1 MAPWLAPWLALW
13 CPSFSFFLFD
23 DNAHSFLP
31 FLFFTSSSPL
41 LHFFFFTSSQ
51 LFRRIQKAPLT
62 FPLHVSRRAQSLI
75 KGLLTRDPNHRL
87 GSSASKSNGSKRGG
101 GGGGGG
107 GATKDTEGVL
117 ALKTHQFFKSVD
129 WHLLAVRKLSPPFAP
144 KSRQSDAVDTA
155 NFAPEFTRLPLYV
168 TLIHFLHNL
177 FMY

>member
-1 MAPWLAPWLALW
+1 MLTP
-13 CPSFSFFLFD
+13 FS
-23 DNAHSFLP
+23 HS
-31 FLFFTSSSPL
+31 SSSPL

-87 GSSASKSNGSKRGG
+87 GSSASKSNGSKRGGG

-177 FMY
+177 FIVLTIVEK